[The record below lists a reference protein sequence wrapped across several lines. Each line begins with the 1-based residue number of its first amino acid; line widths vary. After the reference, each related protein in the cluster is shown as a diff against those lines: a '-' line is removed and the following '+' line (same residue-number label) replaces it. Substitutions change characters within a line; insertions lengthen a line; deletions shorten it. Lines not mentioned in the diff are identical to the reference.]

1 MVDSN
6 FLSFGD
12 RGRGRRCEHEV
23 ARRLVRLEQRGLRS
37 SGRGGREPDLQGL
50 ENTWEG
56 WSDQMG
62 KVKVYPYEGLKGL
75 CGEGIMI
82 RSGSDLEFMSITPTG
97 VREEL
102 QELQGKELGGYWVV
116 QAKDDRLGGHR
127 DAENLMDPERV
138 WRFKKKKIPNL
149 RSDEALREKRHQEW
163 QVLWSHKTTEGS
175 DPSEHGNR
183 MRSGRSGL
191 DVFETPSRQMDIL
204 GWSRRCDVQTTIKQ
218 GRRRC

>member
-97 VREEL
+97 VREKL

-138 WRFKKKKIPNL
+138 WRFKKKKKSQIW
-149 RSDEALREKRHQEW
+149 EVTKHWGKRGTRNDK
-163 QVLWSHKTTEGS
+163 S
-175 DPSEHGNR
+175 
-183 MRSGRSGL
+183 SGL
-191 DVFETPSRQMDIL
+191 TRQRRAVTPRNMGTGWGLGGLDLMSLRLQVGKWIYWVGQGDVMY
-204 GWSRRCDVQTTIKQ
+204 KQ
-218 GRRRC
+218 P